1 MFAVPGFK
9 SVRVRVY
16 DSDLGALCGLYDWGL
31 SVYRLFASRAWH
43 LRVED
48 RASEFMVHELLL

>member
-1 MFAVPGFK
+1 M
-9 SVRVRVY
+9 RVY

-48 RASEFMVHELLL
+48 WEL